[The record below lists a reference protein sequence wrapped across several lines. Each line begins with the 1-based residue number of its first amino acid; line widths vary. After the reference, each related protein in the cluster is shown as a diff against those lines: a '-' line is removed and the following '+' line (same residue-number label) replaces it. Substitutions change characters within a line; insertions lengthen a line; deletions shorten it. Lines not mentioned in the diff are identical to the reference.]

1 MFAVVREIRCPCI
14 GPARGLHSLL
24 SISRFFALQLPVV
37 TMLVETTIENAKF
50 GWYQI
55 YTLLVVWGS
64 LFADGGEM
72 LCISLISKEMGTSF
86 KWKNQSEV
94 SHYVGIL
101 GSLTFFGFLLGSL
114 YGGKLIDIFGR
125 RNPFILFNL
134 TTFVFGMASSFS
146 PTVWYLA
153 LCRFFTGMGVGGSIP
168 CATAVLAEIC
178 PNKERRVVILT
189 KTIGFVLGEI
199 LLGFEAQYILPTFK
213 DPDRAWRTL
222 LIVASL
228 PAFVALLLSIFFLDE
243 SPRFLEI
250 NIARGEEELVRMEK
264 KHDPTSDS
272 ELTLQRKRIAS
283 QRHHLVDVL
292 SRMWN
297 QNKNAHKAC
306 CCPCCMCTEP
316 TVPIKTKEFLDTGKH
331 FKRNGKQGEMLEL
344 CKSPVEQPDR
354 GRVTIVLFLVWFLQ
368 SYMYYGVIFT
378 FPITLTH
385 AGESTKNMTTQVVYA
400 AMGELLGALSAIFL
414 VDLPFF
420 GTRRLLLFEEFLA
433 AATFVLCAVIAA
445 MPKNVANRSIMFFWL
460 VFTTKVWT
468 NGTFDLVYPYTA
480 EYFPTRLRGT
490 SVGFMSAG
498 ARVGGMVVPYVAL
511 QLHDKLGRGAPYWNF
526 AVAGVL
532 GTVLIFILPEVK
544 GMTVEGAEES
554 PDDTEPLLRGVE
566 LEADDESA

>member
-14 GPARGLHSLL
+14 GPVRGLHSLL

-243 SPRFLEI
+243 SPLFLEI
-250 NIARGEEELVRMEK
+250 NIARG
-264 KHDPTSDS
+264 
-272 ELTLQRKRIAS
+272 
-283 QRHHLVDVL
+283 
-292 SRMWN
+292 
-297 QNKNAHKAC
+297 
-306 CCPCCMCTEP
+306 
-316 TVPIKTKEFLDTGKH
+316 
-331 FKRNGKQGEMLEL
+331 
-344 CKSPVEQPDR
+344 
-354 GRVTIVLFLVWFLQ
+354 
-368 SYMYYGVIFT
+368 
-378 FPITLTH
+378 
-385 AGESTKNMTTQVVYA
+385 
-400 AMGELLGALSAIFL
+400 
-414 VDLPFF
+414 
-420 GTRRLLLFEEFLA
+420 
-433 AATFVLCAVIAA
+433 
-445 MPKNVANRSIMFFWL
+445 
-460 VFTTKVWT
+460 
-468 NGTFDLVYPYTA
+468 
-480 EYFPTRLRGT
+480 
-490 SVGFMSAG
+490 
-498 ARVGGMVVPYVAL
+498 
-511 QLHDKLGRGAPYWNF
+511 
-526 AVAGVL
+526 
-532 GTVLIFILPEVK
+532 
-544 GMTVEGAEES
+544 
-554 PDDTEPLLRGVE
+554 
-566 LEADDESA
+566 